1 MFALNNRLEQMFNTE
16 DSHIVKKRI
25 LREAQD
31 LFIKNGYKGTSVRD
45 IAKASETNVAMVNYY
60 FQSKYNLFEII
71 FEDALDILAKR
82 IFDTIHS
89 DMPFFELI
97 ETWIHTYYELLFEYP
112 QIAAFILNEVSLN
125 PEGLTQR
132 IKNKNPY
139 SSFSKI
145 EERIEEEVKKGTIRE
160 TPAADFLLN
169 ILSLCMFPFIFGNM
183 ATTLLEIPRNMYDNL
198 IKNHEKYVIEFV
210 INSLRP
216 NSSNADNTF

>member
-71 FEDALDILAKR
+71 FEDALDVLAKR

-145 EERIEEEVKKGTIRE
+145 EGRIQEEVRKGTIRE

-198 IKNHEKYVIEFV
+198 IENHEKYVIEFV

>member
-1 MFALNNRLEQMFNTE
+1 MFNTE

-71 FEDALDILAKR
+71 FEDALDVLAKR

-145 EERIEEEVKKGTIRE
+145 EERIQEEVRKGTIRE

-198 IKNHEKYVIEFV
+198 IENHEKYVIEFV
-210 INSLRP
+210 INSLRH

>member
-145 EERIEEEVKKGTIRE
+145 EERIQEEVKKGTIRE

-198 IKNHEKYVIEFV
+198 IENHEKYVIEFV
-210 INSLRP
+210 INSLKP

>member
-1 MFALNNRLEQMFNTE
+1 MFNTE

-145 EERIEEEVKKGTIRE
+145 EERIQEEVKKGTIRE

-198 IKNHEKYVIEFV
+198 IENHEKYVIEFV